1 MGKHC
6 ASLAFLPMESREFS
20 STAMT
25 SDSTAAT
32 NVSASSLFTKAKLS
46 STKWSKHFQNPQ
58 RLPRRTS
65 TNSKP
70 ICSKAGYPW
79 LRNPGSRCPL
89 GNVAGHQLPILGLGK
104 HLSAAAD
111 ERTVSK
117 AVSLQLKHHPSSGV
131 AQIPIHTEET
141 RHGSGGVG
149 GPAPNLTKRLGGQ
162 RPLPF
167 DGTPRPRALKT
178 PPGFPP
184 PRPCPVPLPRKPHL
198 PPP

>member
-1 MGKHC
+1 MGKPC

-70 ICSKAGYPW
+70 ISSKARYPW

-117 AVSLQLKHHPSSGV
+117 AVSLHLKHHPSSGV
-131 AQIPIHTEET
+131 AQIAIHTEET
-141 RHGSGGVG
+141 RHGTGGTVG
-149 GPAPNLTKRLGGQ
+149 HALNVTMRWTDQ
-162 RPLPF
+162 RPFQF
-167 DGTPRPRALKT
+167 DGTCRHRAVKRREGLESCRRC
-178 PPGFPP
+178 GL
-184 PRPCPVPLPRKPHL
+184 RWR
-198 PPP
+198 